1 MIIVAA
7 IAQLVTQLIA
17 NMTVIALP
25 DISLEL
31 SFSAE
36 TILWIN
42 LIYLMSFVAFSLP
55 FAKIISQYGIK
66 KCTKVSLLL
75 LFASVLISFF
85 AFSEYMLLLSRLLQG
100 LSSAALAISIYVMIV
115 NEFEEKELG
124 SALGI
129 VASSGYVGMLIAP
142 SFMGFMIYVA
152 DWRAAFLIMIPFVA
166 ISLFL
171 LRRINKE
178 WVTEKKPIDN
188 IGSLI
193 YILMMASFAYGI
205 TELDQMGIVFVAIS
219 IILLIIFIK
228 FEKVFEEPILN
239 TKIFRNLRFTIG
251 NYAAMVTYFTT
262 TIAITALSFHLQY
275 ILDMEE
281 YLVSLVLIIAPI
293 IMIGMSNVAGKL
305 ANRFDPRLIS
315 SVALLSIFVSMIM
328 YAFVDR
334 LPFLLILVACGL
346 QGLGNGMFSA
356 PNNKFVLTIV
366 EAEELTDASS
376 ILSTSKEFGKILSS
390 GIYALIFSIF
400 IGNQALGPESLD
412 ASLIQSSNYM
422 MIICA
427 VLAFSAIILLLYSKY
442 KYEYEIN
449 EEIIKI
455 FKSIT
460 PERIK
465 KIFGDDE

>member
-129 VASSGYVGMLIAP
+129 VASSGFVGMLIAP

-334 LPFLLILVACGL
+334 LPFLLILVAFGL